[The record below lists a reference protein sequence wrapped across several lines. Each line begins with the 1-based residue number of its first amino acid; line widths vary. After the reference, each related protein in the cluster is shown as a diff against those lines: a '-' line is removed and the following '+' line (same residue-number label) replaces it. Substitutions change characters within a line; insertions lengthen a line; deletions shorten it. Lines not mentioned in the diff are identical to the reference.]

1 MAKMIIT
8 IFEFFLNILDSAII
22 EPTIPD
28 GVGTVYIVSDNNTGS
43 YYIQFVGICS
53 ETGSTYNII
62 QQQINGVTSVKPIIN
77 LQTTSTSPMPTISV
91 SDFTMNLA
99 YDPDNVFS
107 ITVIPT
113 NGIPADECHL
123 VSNNTVMKYENFT
136 LTFNSMTITSIAAL
150 FRADTIRL
158 TPFIGYLPSDSSPPH
173 TVASPLY
180 VCIDYS
186 SDFNVGLYTI
196 DPTFISDIMNAYN
209 QLVGS
214 LKAPQILGGSAP
226 PISDI
231 STSGQVFQVGTTP
244 ISVLEQIHKF
254 SLRCELS
261 EVGNPPV
268 TSYIWRKDGQLIVD
282 NNVKYSIEGDKLTIK
297 NTEESDQ
304 GSYRC
309 FVGNSVGSDQAM
321 TSLDITQEPEATSPP
336 SPTTP
341 PPPQPRWVPQPF
353 TRVSYMYHLLLNC

>member
-1 MAKMIIT
+1 M
-8 IFEFFLNILDSAII
+8 
-22 EPTIPD
+22 
-28 GVGTVYIVSDNNTGS
+28 YIVSDNNTGS
-43 YYIQFVGICS
+43 YYIEFEGVCS
-53 ETGSTYNII
+53 ATGSTYNII
-62 QQQINGVTSVKPIIN
+62 QQQVDGVTSVKPIIN
-77 LQTTSTSPMPTISV
+77 LQTTPTSPMPTISV
-91 SDFTMNLA
+91 SDFTMNLV
-99 YDPDNVFS
+99 YDPDNIFS

-123 VSNNTVMKYENFT
+123 VNNTVMKYEDST

-158 TPFIGYLPSDSSPPH
+158 TTFVGYLPSDSNPPH
-173 TVASPLY
+173 TVAGPLY

-186 SDFNVGLYTI
+186 SGFNVGLYTT
-196 DPTFISDIMNAYN
+196 DLTFITDMMNAYD

-226 PISDI
+226 PMSVI

-254 SLRCELS
+254 SLRCKLS

-268 TSYIWRKDGQLIVD
+268 TSYTWRKDGQLIVD
-282 NNVKYSIEGDKLTIK
+282 NNVKYSIVGDILTIK

-304 GSYRC
+304 GTYRC
-309 FVGNSVGSDQAM
+309 SVSNSVGSAQAM
-321 TSLDITQEPEATSPP
+321 TFLDITQEPEATSPP
-336 SPTTP
+336 LPTTP
-341 PPPQPRWVPQPF
+341 PPLQPRWVPQPF
-353 TRVSYMYHLLLNC
+353 TRVSYMYHLLLNY